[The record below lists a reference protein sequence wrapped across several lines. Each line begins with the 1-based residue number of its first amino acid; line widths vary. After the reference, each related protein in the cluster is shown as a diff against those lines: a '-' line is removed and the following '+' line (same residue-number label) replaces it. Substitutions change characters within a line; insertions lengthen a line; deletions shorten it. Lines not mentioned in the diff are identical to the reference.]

1 MLWHAR
7 LRVGKEMLNPPDDS
21 DLSELFQEVLEKG
34 GFLRFRA
41 LGGSMFPFIRPG
53 DIITAKPIPP
63 ENLTVGE
70 VLFYHKDGKVF
81 AHRLKEKIGNRLM
94 ITRGDNLPF
103 NDNFITPSEVLG
115 KIVMI
120 ERKGKRID
128 MESGLMRLVNWTIA
142 RVPIYWII
150 RFMSF
155 GGRIKRALQRILH

>member
-1 MLWHAR
+1 MPTR
-7 LRVGKEMLNPPDDS
+7 IDS
-21 DLSELFQEVLEKG
+21 SELLTLCQEVLGKG
-34 GFLRFRA
+34 STLRFRA

-53 DIITAKPIPP
+53 DIITAKSIPP
-63 ENLTVGE
+63 DDLTVGQ
-70 VLFYHKDGKVF
+70 VLFYYKDGNFFV
-81 AHRLKEKIGNRLM
+81 HRLKERISNSLIK
-94 ITRGDNLPF
+94 TRGDNLRF

-142 RVPIYWII
+142 RIHIYWII

-155 GGRIKRALQRILH
+155 VRRIKRAPQFTFH